1 MGSELPC
8 LNTKRY
14 LPPGRMSAS
23 QDTSETPKDF
33 GTHHFTNTSGCV
45 HALKTMRGGASK
57 LRVTTSSRPL
67 FRSRVVWLFMV
78 VASFS
83 RLPSIGFLLAF
94 QFGDDLVQLVEACGP
109 ELAI

>member
-23 QDTSETPKDF
+23 QDTNDTPKDF
-33 GTHHFTNTSGCV
+33 GTHHFTKTSGCV

-67 FRSRVVWLFMV
+67 FRSRVVWFFMGP
-78 VASFS
+78 ASFP
-83 RLPSIGFLLAF
+83 RRPSISCLLAF
-94 QFGDDLVQLVEACGP
+94 QFGDD
-109 ELAI
+109 